1 MIYVVCWL
9 FIRDALIEALPC
21 TPSTE
26 SSPKPSDNV
35 GKEVDTEEMP
45 EDATEEVLEVYND
58 VQTKNPKYF
67 NHFSFVSCQSL
78 RQQKAEKSC

>member
-21 TPSTE
+21 TPSTK

-35 GKEVDTEEMP
+35 GNEVDTEEMP

-58 VQTKNPKYF
+58 VQTKNQNQFCKL
-67 NHFSFVSCQSL
+67 SVLETTES
-78 RQQKAEKSC
+78 